1 MKKFGIERQAMAVAL
16 VPILILAILL
26 ETSFIF
32 ARIVDLDQ
40 TLLDRARLISSQ
52 LASSSEYA
60 AFSGNRQ
67 LLQQQADVA
76 LAQQDVISVM
86 ILDQHGEVVST
97 ASRTSSRK
105 IEMPDWRSGQTRLED
120 RHALIVYQPIV
131 ATQLSLDDTDF
142 ESPSH
147 MGSALGGV
155 LVVLG
160 KQRLNQE
167 KLRMVALNLL
177 LTALVSLLAVL
188 VAMRVARR
196 ITWPIL
202 GMRTAVRD
210 IGDGRLDTRIGE
222 MQVAELNE
230 LAHGINEMASQ
241 LQQERDH
248 LQQRIQEAT
257 LALRAQK
264 DEAEKANFDKT
275 RFLAA
280 ASHDL
285 RQPMHALGLF
295 MGELHNRI
303 ETPEQRNIV
312 EKVEES
318 VAAMS
323 GLLDSLLDISKLDAG
338 VVVPHVQ
345 ELDLA
350 ILLRRLAEVYQ
361 PMAQGKSITLRIHAV
376 PCRVSS
382 DPILLERILMNLLSN
397 AIRYTPER
405 GSVLLACRKRGER
418 MRIEVRDNGPG
429 IPLEEQGN
437 VFREFVQL
445 ENSAR
450 ERNKGLGLGL
460 PIVER
465 SAKLL
470 RHPLYLVSAPG
481 RGSLFAIEV
490 PRVLDLRDLLQ
501 GSVKRPLQAEPEGS
515 FEGRRI
521 LVVDDDELV
530 RLGTAGLIEAWGAQ
544 VEMAGN
550 LDEVRRRFEQE
561 HFDLV
566 ICDYRLPDGNGI
578 ELADCLNARQA
589 QKPAFILVS
598 GDTSPEVLKQVAD
611 KGLHLLHKPVRPAKL
626 RSMIAFLLKNR

>member
-26 ETSFIF
+26 GASFIF

-40 TLLDRARLISSQ
+40 TLLDRARLIARQ
-52 LASSSEYA
+52 LASSVEYA
-60 AFSGNRQ
+60 VFAGNRAF
-67 LLQQQADVA
+67 LQQQAELV
-76 LAQQDVISVM
+76 LAQQDVVSVKV
-86 ILDQHGEVVST
+86 LNQQGEVIAE
-97 ASRTSSRK
+97 ASGPASRK
-105 IEMPDWRSGQTRLED
+105 IDLPDWRSGQTLRED
-120 RHALIVYQPIV
+120 RHALAVYHPILT
-131 ATQLSLDDTDF
+131 TQLSLDDTDF
-142 ESPSH
+142 ESPSRTAN
-147 MGSALGGV
+147 ALGGV
-155 LVVLG
+155 LVVLS

-167 KLRMVALNLL
+167 KIKMVALNLI

-202 GMRTAVRD
+202 GMRTAIRNL
-210 IGDGRLDTRIGE
+210 GEGRLDTRIAE
-222 MQVAELNE
+222 MQVVELNE
-230 LAHGINEMASQ
+230 LAQGINEMATQ

-248 LQQRIQEAT
+248 LQQRIEQAT
-257 LALRAQK
+257 AALRTQK
-264 DEAEKANFDKT
+264 EAAEKANFDKT

-303 ETPEQRNIV
+303 ETPEQRKIV
-312 EKVEES
+312 EKIEES
-318 VAAMS
+318 VMAMS
-323 GLLDSLLDISKLDAG
+323 SLLDSLLDISKLDAG
-338 VVVPHVQ
+338 AVVPHVQ
-345 ELDLA
+345 ELELS
-350 ILLRRLAEVYQ
+350 ILLRHLLEVYQ
-361 PMAQGKSITLRIHAV
+361 PMARDKSITFRIHAV

-397 AIRYTPER
+397 AIRYTPEH
-405 GSVLLACRKRGER
+405 GSVLLACRRRGER

-429 IPLEEQGN
+429 IPAEEQGN
-437 VFREFVQL
+437 IFREFVQL

-460 PIVER
+460 AIVER

-490 PRVLDLRDLLQ
+490 PRVPDLCDLLQ
-501 GSVKRPLQAEPEGS
+501 GGVPGVRQTGAEERFDGC
-515 FEGRRI
+515 RI

-550 LDEVRRRFEQE
+550 LDEVRCRLGQE
-561 HFDLV
+561 LFDLV
-566 ICDYRLPDGNGI
+566 ICDYRLPDGNGM
-578 ELADCLNARQA
+578 ELADYLKARQA
-589 QKPAFILVS
+589 QKPGFILVS
-598 GDTSPEVLKQVAD
+598 GDTSPEILKQIAD

-626 RSMIAFLLKNR
+626 RSMISFLLKGK